1 MDDYQN
7 ILYAYHN
14 LGIVMNCNWHTASAS
29 FNYNFF
35 YIGWAD
41 YQENPEYPEYPEYDA
56 ACTTIRGP
64 RPDKPCVF
72 PFILNGETKTSCI
85 KGRLRPEPWCATKV
99 DDANG
104 YIRGEWGICGESCN
118 DLGLYQFYLY

>member
-7 ILYAYHN
+7 IFYAYHN
-14 LGIVMNCNWHTASAS
+14 LGIVMNCNWFTASAS
-29 FNYNFF
+29 FNYNSF
-35 YIGWAD
+35 YIGWAE

-72 PFILNGETKTSCI
+72 PFIFNGKTQTTCI

-99 DDANG
+99 NNATSSFRTLG
-104 YIRGEWGICGESCN
+104 YRS
-118 DLGLYQFYLY
+118 